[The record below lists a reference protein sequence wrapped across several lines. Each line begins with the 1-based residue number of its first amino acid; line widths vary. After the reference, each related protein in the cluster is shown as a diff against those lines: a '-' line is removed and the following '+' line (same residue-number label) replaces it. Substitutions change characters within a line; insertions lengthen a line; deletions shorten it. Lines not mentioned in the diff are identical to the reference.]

1 MPDTDRRYSNKTKK
15 QQKKR
20 KKKHIGHQNTHNL
33 SLNSLPRKLIKIKK
47 S

>member
-20 KKKHIGHQNTHNL
+20 KKNISDIRIHIL
-33 SLNSLPRKLIKIKK
+33 SFNSLPRKIIEIKK